1 MNALKKKRIKTV
13 MKYTWP
19 FYIVALVIIA
29 LFMHFIFGVTHA
41 VPAYKI
47 LTIFVSGEV
56 TNLKKLKEDLLKKYE
71 DNELKSVS
79 TISSYPNQGQ
89 YYTKLSVAG
98 YSSADILIIP
108 ESTLNE
114 LTVKKFALELKEEI
128 VISYYQGLSLYQQN
142 DINYGVKLNKETV
155 KEYMTLPEEDC
166 YLVLNA
172 GSDNIGQYSLYN
184 PNEMHNNALDLVKEW
199 GM

>member
-19 FYIVALVIIA
+19 FYIVALVIIT
-29 LFMHFIFGVTHA
+29 LFMHFIFGVTHTL
-41 VPAYKI
+41 PSYKS
-47 LTIFVSGEV
+47 LTLFVSGEV
-56 TNLKKLKEDLLKKYE
+56 TDLDKLKEDLLKKYE
-71 DNELKSVS
+71 DKELKSVS

-98 YSSADILIIP
+98 YASADILVIP

-128 VISYYQGLSLYQQN
+128 ITSYYQGLSLYQQN
-142 DINYGVKLNKETV
+142 DLHYGVKLNKEIV

-172 GSDNIGQYSLYN
+172 GSDNIGQYSLN
-184 PNEMHNNALDLVKEW
+184 HPDETHNNALTLVKEW

>member
-1 MNALKKKRIKTV
+1 MNALKKTRIKTV

-19 FYIVALVIIA
+19 FYIVALVIIT
-29 LFMHFIFGVTHA
+29 LFMHFIFGVTHTL
-41 VPAYKI
+41 PAYKS

-56 TNLKKLKEDLLKKYE
+56 TDLDKLKEDLLKKYE
-71 DNELKSVS
+71 EKELKSVS

-98 YSSADILIIP
+98 YASADILIIP

-128 VISYYQGLSLYQQN
+128 ITSYYQGLSLYQQN
-142 DINYGVKLNKETV
+142 DLNYGVKLNKETV

-166 YLVLNA
+166 YLLLNA
-172 GSDNIGQYSLYN
+172 GSDNVGQYSLHS
-184 PNEMHNNALDLVKEW
+184 PNETHTNALDLVKQW